1 MRTVTEKRCRCPE
14 ISRFSRL
21 QWVPA
26 VLYCTVVCFG
36 SSSWFIRESITVM
49 KIFRITE
56 QDKKALC
63 RQAPE
68 FRQIVRQ
75 ADLKSFECS
84 ADLFL
89 ALVQSIVSQQLSVKV
104 ADVIFQRVE
113 TLLGKITAENLLAAD
128 LEALRACGLSGRK
141 VEYLRGIAEAQ
152 LNGTVDFKSLAE
164 KPDAEI
170 IQELVKLKGVGV
182 WTAEMLL
189 IFSLG
194 RPDILSY
201 NDLGIR
207 RGIMMLNGLTELPE
221 EKFGYYRQRYSP
233 YGTLASLYLWRIK
246 DGGLTVETP
255 AAKSKRTIGK

>member
-1 MRTVTEKRCRCPE
+1 MRTVTEKRFRFPE
-14 ISRFSRL
+14 ISRFPACNGSRL
-21 QWVPA
+21 CYIAPSS
-26 VLYCTVVCFG
+26 VC

-75 ADLKSFECS
+75 ADLKSFICS
-84 ADLFL
+84 DDLFL

-113 TLLGKITAENLLAAD
+113 TLLKKITARNLLAAD
-128 LEALRACGLSGRK
+128 PEALRGCGLSGRK
-141 VEYLRGIAEAQ
+141 IEYLRGIAEAQ
-152 LNGTVDFKSLAE
+152 LDGTIDFKTLSG

-201 NDLGIR
+201 KDLGIR
-207 RGIMMLNGLTELPE
+207 RGIMMLNGLTDLSEAE
-221 EKFGYYRQRYSP
+221 FETYRKRYSP

-246 DGGLTVETP
+246 DGGLTVKAP
-255 AAKSKRTIGK
+255 APKSKGKKEK

>member
-1 MRTVTEKRCRCPE
+1 
-14 ISRFSRL
+14 
-21 QWVPA
+21 
-26 VLYCTVVCFG
+26 
-36 SSSWFIRESITVM
+36 M
-49 KIFRITE
+49 KIFRIS
-56 QDKKALC
+56 DRDVKALC

-75 ADLKSFECS
+75 TKLESFACCS
-84 ADLFL
+84 DLFQ
-89 ALVQSIVSQQLSVKV
+89 ALVQSIVSQQLAVKV
-104 ADVIFQRVE
+104 AEVIFQRLENLLVE
-113 TLLGKITAENLLAAD
+113 ITAKNLLAAK
-128 LEALRACGLSGRK
+128 LEDLRACGLSGRK
-141 VEYLRGIAEAQ
+141 IEYLRGIAEAQ
-152 LNGTVDFKSLAE
+152 LSGTVDFRSLAE

-201 NDLGIR
+201 KDLGIR
-207 RGIMMLNGLTELPE
+207 RGIMMLNGLSDLSETEFE
-221 EKFGYYRQRYSP
+221 TYRQRYSP

-246 DGGLTVETP
+246 DGGLTVKTP

>member
-1 MRTVTEKRCRCPE
+1 
-14 ISRFSRL
+14 
-21 QWVPA
+21 
-26 VLYCTVVCFG
+26 
-36 SSSWFIRESITVM
+36 M
-49 KIFRITE
+49 KKYRITE
-56 QDKKALC
+56 EDKKALC

-75 ADLKSFECS
+75 TDLESFVCS

-113 TLLGKITAENLLAAD
+113 TLLGEITAENLLAAEP
-128 LEALRACGLSGRK
+128 EALRACGLSCRK
-141 VEYLRGIAEAQ
+141 IEYLRGIAEAQ
-152 LNGTVDFKSLAE
+152 RNGLIDFKSLAR
-164 KPDAEI
+164 KTDAEI

-201 NDLGIR
+201 KDLGIR
-207 RGIMMLNGLTELPE
+207 RGIMMLNGLAELTEE
-221 EKFGYYRQRYSP
+221 DFEYYRRRYSP

-246 DGGLTVETP
+246 DGGLTVKTP
-255 AAKSKRTIGK
+255 AANSKRAMKK